1 MEKVS
6 KKSQNDLLEASRRT
20 TLCRRAAQKVVPP
33 QTDLKEEYFYTV
45 DEKTDYI
52 LTICDT
58 KKRDGRKSDTEISQ
72 LEIFVFSKI
81 VL

>member
-20 TLCRRAAQKVVPP
+20 TLGRRAAQKVVPP

-45 DEKTDYI
+45 DEKSDYI
-52 LTICDT
+52 LRIRDT
-58 KKRDGRKSDTEISQ
+58 KTEN
-72 LEIFVFSKI
+72 LGGIFLTNEKFQNGS
-81 VL
+81 